1 MNNGL
6 IWVML
11 ETQITALIKK
21 SSVNYQLSIVN
32 YQLFSYR
39 LIKR

>member
-11 ETQITALIKK
+11 ETQIIALIKR

-32 YQLFSYR
+32 YQLFSYQ

>member
-11 ETQITALIKK
+11 ETQITALIKR

-32 YQLFSYR
+32 YQLFSYQ
-39 LIKR
+39 LIKK